1 MFPLKTLWF
10 LLLKLK
16 LKPKKILVFSLLSQV
31 SWCSNIFFYFLLFYE
46 YLQIFFLP
54 FFWENI
60 KYLDILFILTDFR
73 KIKIYFTNNF
83 CFSHNFSF
91 LPFWRFF
98 FCRFLLFFGIIFLI
112 KWVLV
117 ARKRKKKC
125 RRKWNNIFFLWQKFF
140 MHILPLFCRG
150 IFYLFLC
157 VFC

>member
-1 MFPLKTLWF
+1 MSIYK
-10 LLLKLK
+10 
-16 LKPKKILVFSLLSQV
+16 
-31 SWCSNIFFYFLLFYE
+31 YFC
-46 YLQIFFLP
+46 YL

-91 LPFWRFF
+91 LPFWRF
-98 FCRFLLFFGIIFLI
+98 CSFLLFFGIIFLI

-125 RRKWNNIFFLWQKFF
+125 RRKWNNIFFLWQKF
-140 MHILPLFCRG
+140 LC
-150 IFYLFLC
+150 IFYLYFVGVSFTFFFIYFAKKLTWNA
-157 VFC
+157 VWVVGKLFYLSGF